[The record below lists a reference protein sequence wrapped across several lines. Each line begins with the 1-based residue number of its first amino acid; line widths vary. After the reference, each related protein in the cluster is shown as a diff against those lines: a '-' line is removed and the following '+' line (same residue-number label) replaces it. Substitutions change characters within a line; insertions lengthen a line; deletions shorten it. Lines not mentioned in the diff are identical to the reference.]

1 MPALQGILHNGY
13 VRGAV
18 SGVGIINLC
27 AGLADLRSAFTW
39 RRR

>member
-1 MPALQGILHNGY
+1 MPALQGILRNDY

-18 SGVGIINLC
+18 SGVGLINLC
-27 AGLADLRSAFTW
+27 AGLADLRLAFTW